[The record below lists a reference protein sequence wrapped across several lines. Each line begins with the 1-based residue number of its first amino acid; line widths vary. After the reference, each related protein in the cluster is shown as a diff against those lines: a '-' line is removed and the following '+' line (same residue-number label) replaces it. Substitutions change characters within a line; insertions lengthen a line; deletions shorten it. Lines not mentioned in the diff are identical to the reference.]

1 MSFVVGERVRT
12 SGRDPAHH
20 YRVPR
25 YLRAKRGRIEAVHAA
40 YPLADARAAGDPQAP
55 VETLYTV
62 AFDGR
67 EVWDGDA
74 EPNTVY
80 HAELWESYLVAEA
93 PAQT

>member
-1 MSFVVGERVRT
+1 VRFAVGDRVRT
-12 SGRDPAHH
+12 SDRDPAHH

-40 YPLADARAAGDPQAP
+40 YPLADARAAGDPHPP

-62 AFDGR
+62 AFEGT
-67 EVWDGDA
+67 EVWNRDA

-80 HAELWESYLVAEA
+80 HAELWESYLLRD
-93 PAQT
+93 